1 MAEQNKPS
9 LAGFGLAEA
18 IKTGNQYRQACCQ
31 ERLNTSKI
39 SVRVLAGLYRAIS
52 AERLSQLACEDTLE
66 EMIARYQDKGATSLK
81 RRFPTGE
88 AAFKWVRRLGLVT
101 TDGPD
106 ETCRVPIPSMA
117 TFVEEKRRA
126 LS

>member
-1 MAEQNKPS
+1 M
-9 LAGFGLAEA
+9 LA
-18 IKTGNQYRQACCQ
+18 
-31 ERLNTSKI
+31 S
-39 SVRVLAGLYRAIS
+39 LYRAIS
-52 AERLSQLACEDTLE
+52 AERLSKLACEDTLE

-88 AAFKWVRRLGLVT
+88 AAFEWVRRLGLVT

-117 TFVEEKRRA
+117 TFVEEKCRA